1 MFAYIILS
9 IYVRLYHP
17 LHLCSLHHPRYLLHL
32 CSLHHPIIG
41 HSTTPLPF
49 TRILYTILSISIIYV
64 RLYHSLYLH
73 HLCSLVP
80 PIIGHSTTPLPFTRI
95 LYTILSISII
105 YVRLY
110 HSLYLHHLC
119 SLVPSSY
126 LSLSITNTATVAPVI
141 DVKKCNP
148 DTLPNSI
155 RKRL

>member
-1 MFAYIILS
+1 MFYSISSCSVWMSLSMHLNSLIFSFTRLIVCLHSHFSYNKSLS

-17 LHLCSLHHPRYLLHL
+17 LHLCSLHHPLY
-32 CSLHHPIIG
+32 
-41 HSTTPLPF
+41 PL
-49 TRILYTILSISIIYV
+49 
-64 RLYHSLYLH
+64 